1 MAMTGFCKNQH
12 HQKPAKVLVG
22 DRLDL
27 PLQSSQ
33 FKSTLEC
40 DHLGSRRLINVLLT
54 KWIQKFAIGT
64 SVTIWPDYLCNIWSF
79 TAMKICPKAKFLYQ
93 SRLHILPNTKKP
105 SKNCQRLLK
114 FCQIWSHWTARRV
127 YPFEQRKRC
136 SEGGLRD
143 RQRPQQRAQRCLIW
157 RLKGV
162 SDCSVSGCDFP
173 PRSRPSRSLQRLN
186 WPWNKSVTVNYFR
199 YGVNWVTREHS
210 TLEKV
215 LLYVRL
221 VSSFTS
227 LNSTAS
233 QQTNND
239 IFSFLVESI
248 LL

>member
-1 MAMTGFCKNQH
+1 MAMTGFCKNQD

-22 DRLDL
+22 DRLYL

-143 RQRPQQRAQRCLIW
+143 RQRPQQRDQHCLIW
-157 RLKGV
+157 GWKV
-162 SDCSVSGCDFP
+162 FP
-173 PRSRPSRSLQRLN
+173 IAAFPVAIFRRGRGHREVCRGWIDPETSQWLWTILGMGSTELPENTQR
-186 WPWNKSVTVNYFR
+186 WRKY
-199 YGVNWVTREHS
+199 YCM
-210 TLEKV
+210 
-215 LLYVRL
+215 
-221 VSSFTS
+221 
-227 LNSTAS
+227 
-233 QQTNND
+233 
-239 IFSFLVESI
+239 
-248 LL
+248 